1 MSSSLRRYV
10 TRAAFAV
17 AALAAAFAAP
27 PSRAQAPA
35 EPAPTAAP
43 AAAATPAPG
52 EPRVT
57 RVREPEVVVT
67 HDPDA
72 AVVPPEEGEA
82 APKLR
87 PWQKQQQPPDGK
99 WLTDERGRE
108 YYIKKFKK
116 PSENAYLRLE
126 DNRVRLP
133 GGMTIDLA
141 GEDAE
146 FFLGKIYRVDNIRPQ
161 VATKKPEPTADELAA
176 KEAEYKVTTGAS
188 DRLRF
193 LPIGAG
199 LPNDGQWRNGFD
211 LADVNLDGKLDIVHG
226 GVRRQLRAY
235 PHIFLGDGKG
245 AFKEWEEA
253 RYPPLPYDYGD
264 ISVGDFNHDKKPDLA
279 IAVHL
284 RGLIALEGDGKGNFV
299 LAGQGLGF
307 EAGALQPGQV
317 SLFSSRAVQTLDW
330 DGDGRDEILALAEGP
345 MGSFSAQKGA
355 TSRMQQSY
363 GVALYRQGAD
373 GGWQPVTQ
381 GKTHPELFGDS
392 LVTGDFDGDGRIDF
406 AAGSNSRGN
415 AALVHLHQADGS
427 WNYVWVDSLRLR
439 SFARV
444 VAAADLDGDKPGR
457 ADRRLPERRALRLAH
472 RHRHLQAGRRRQ
484 VHAPGRVRRTRQQG
498 LLRARRRGPRRGRQ
512 DRPRRRH
519 RRRPRLRL
527 PQRRQGRFHGRGHRR
542 HGQRGHLPRLRPRHR
557 GPRPRQ
563 ARGPGR
569 RARRR
574 RVPGAGA
581 DGRLAL
587 DGARQ
592 ALISPPRGQPRPR
605 STPGPPPG
613 SPRRGA
619 RRPPS
624 SPFRPCATIASDR
637 HLLIGGDVPRS
648 TQTSLSLSMRSWMSL
663 SQARESWK
671 GDCLR

>member
-1 MSSSLRRYV
+1 MSSSLRRYF

-444 VAAADLDGDKPGR
+444 VAAADLDGDKRDELIVGYQS
-457 ADRRLPERRALRLAH
+457 AELS
-472 RHRHLQAGRRRQ
+472 
-484 VHAPGRVRRTRQQG
+484 VWRTG
-498 LLRARRRGPRRGRQ
+498 IDIYKL
-512 DRPRRRH
+512 
-519 RRRPRLRL
+519 
-527 PQRRQGRFHGRGHRR
+527 
-542 HGQRGHLPRLRPRHR
+542 
-557 GPRPRQ
+557 
-563 ARGPGR
+563 
-569 RARRR
+569 
-574 RVPGAGA
+574 GA
-581 DGRLAL
+581 DGKFTRQGVFVEPGSKGFFALAAGDL
-587 DGARQ
+587 DGDGKTDLAGGTGDGRVYVFLNDGKGGFTAEDTAGMASEATCRVYDLAIADLDRDKRGDLVA
-592 ALISPPRGQPRPR
+592 ALAGETCPEQGRMVAWR
-605 STPGPPPG
+605 STAPAK
-613 SPRRGA
+613 R
-619 RRPPS
+619 
-624 SPFRPCATIASDR
+624 
-637 HLLIGGDVPRS
+637 
-648 TQTSLSLSMRSWMSL
+648 
-663 SQARESWK
+663 
-671 GDCLR
+671 